1 MKVLTAIDSFKGSI
15 TSQEINQGIIQFLL
29 EKKLIAE
36 GIALPIADGGEGT
49 ATAIFHSC
57 GGTWQTVDTVD
68 LLFRKRQARFLVTTI
83 QQRKVAVVES
93 AEVVALDFIDP
104 SPTTIHQGSTYG
116 LGKVLKAALQA
127 GVDEIVLTL
136 GGSGTVDGGLGLLQA
151 LGAKVFDQEGRVAS
165 LGVNPLL
172 VGETFDFSGLTPA
185 FSEVKL
191 FLAADVKNP
200 YYGHEGAAAVFGPQ
214 KGADF
219 QQVEELD
226 NQLKKVAQALIQQVG
241 VDVQNFPG
249 SGAAGGLGGSLLA
262 IGAEMVSGFDFVSQG
277 IGLAEK
283 IATVDLV
290 ITGEGRLD
298 SQSLQGKVPFG
309 VAQIAK
315 SYGKPVVA
323 LCGSCSEEL
332 GELEQWLTAVFSIQL
347 RPISLAEAMET
358 ERALHQAQLVASN
371 VVKLFQAR

>member
-104 SPTTIHQGSTYG
+104 SPTTIRQGSTYG

-151 LGAKVFDQEGRVAS
+151 LGAKVFDQEGWVAS

-214 KGADF
+214 KGADS

-226 NQLKKVAQALIQQVG
+226 NQLKKVAQSLIQQVG

-347 RPISLAEAMET
+347 QPVSLAEAMET